1 MKRCI
6 CHHWIPPTECNIIS
20 YLSYSQRES
29 PIEVGFLYGPPY
41 KSPVLYGETAPW
53 TYLTETDLSPLG
65 RRGREGPPRPRRT
78 PQIATEPPNIPHRP
92 LRPGETVDGGDEG
105 SHGTCVA
112 WADLSGEPAAEGA
125 PQGTAGPRRPGEA
138 GSVQPAEDERGRHTA

>member
-1 MKRCI
+1 MSKKYSFTMSKILIVLFHPGTGYGIRTLTKSSGVRHTNRPFCMVK
-6 CHHWIPPTECNIIS
+6 PP
-20 YLSYSQRES
+20 
-29 PIEVGFLYGPPY
+29 
-41 KSPVLYGETAPW
+41 PW
-53 TYLTETDLSPLG
+53 TPKRGQNLTPFG
-65 RRGREGPPRPRRT
+65 RRGRGGPPRPRRT

-105 SHGTCVA
+105 SYGTCVA

-138 GSVQPAEDERGRHTA
+138 GSVHPAEDEHGRHTV